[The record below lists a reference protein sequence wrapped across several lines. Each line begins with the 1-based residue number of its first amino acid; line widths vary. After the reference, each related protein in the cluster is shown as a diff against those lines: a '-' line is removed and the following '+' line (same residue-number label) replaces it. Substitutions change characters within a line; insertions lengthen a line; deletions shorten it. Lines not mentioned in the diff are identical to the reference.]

1 MESPQSPH
9 SSSLWVFA
17 LSAVESYRPLPP
29 VPISRLGTKLSS
41 TVLLLFGLRVISET
55 EGLLDEV
62 KETDKLLDATEIE
75 AGGRLEDCAE
85 GWRLLKG
92 RGQQNDIVHNSR
104 KKMRIDVAAG
114 ILN

>member
-1 MESPQSPH
+1 MLQLTRTDGLSDWAKDIDR
-9 SSSLWVFA
+9 SSDA
-17 LSAVESYRPLPP
+17 TATE
-29 VPISRLGTKLSS
+29 
-41 TVLLLFGLRVISET
+41 ET
-55 EGLLDEV
+55 EGLSDEV